1 MRLLLLASAGG
12 AIGAGARY
20 LVHVGIARVLGTSFP
35 WATLTVNV
43 LGCLLMGIVVEL
55 VVLRL
60 DGSPEL
66 RTFLAAGI
74 LGGFTTFSAFALD
87 VEALVS
93 RHQHAAAAIYV
104 AASVGLSILAL
115 YVGLMLARA
124 ALT

>member
-20 LVHVGIARVLGTSFP
+20 LVHVGVARLVGTSFP

-115 YVGLMLARA
+115 YVGLLLARA

>member
-20 LVHVGIARVLGTSFP
+20 LVHVGVARVLGTSFP

-115 YVGLMLARA
+115 YVGLMLARV

>member
-20 LVHVGIARVLGTSFP
+20 LVHVGVARALGTSFP

-115 YVGLMLARA
+115 YVGLLLARA

>member
-115 YVGLMLARA
+115 YVGLLLARA

>member
-20 LVHVGIARVLGTSFP
+20 LVHVGVARVLGTSFP

-104 AASVGLSILAL
+104 AASVGLSILAF
-115 YVGLMLARA
+115 YVGLLLARA

>member
-20 LVHVGIARVLGTSFP
+20 LVHVGVARVLGTSFP

-115 YVGLMLARA
+115 YVGLLLARA

>member
-20 LVHVGIARVLGTSFP
+20 LVHVGVARLLGTGFP
-35 WATLTVNV
+35 WATLTINV

-93 RHQHAAAAIYV
+93 RHPHAAAAIYV

-115 YVGLMLARA
+115 YVGLLLARA

>member
-20 LVHVGIARVLGTSFP
+20 LVHLGIARLVGTSFP
-35 WATLTVNV
+35 WATLSINV
-43 LGCLLMGIVVEL
+43 LGCLLMGVVVEIL
-55 VVLRL
+55 VLRL

-87 VEALVS
+87 VVALIS
-93 RHQHAAAAIYV
+93 RHEPV
-104 AASVGLSILAL
+104 AAVLYASASVTLSILGL
-115 YVGLMLARA
+115 YLGLVLARA
-124 ALT
+124 ALV

>member
-20 LVHVGIARVLGTSFP
+20 LVHVGIARLVGTSFP
-35 WATLTVNV
+35 WATLTINV
-43 LGCLLMGIVVEL
+43 LGCLLMGVVVEV

-60 DGSPEL
+60 NGSPEL

-87 VEALVS
+87 VEALIS
-93 RHQHAAAAIYV
+93 THEPGAAAIYV
-104 AASVGLSILAL
+104 AASVVLSILAL
-115 YVGLMLARA
+115 YLGLFLARA
-124 ALT
+124 ALI